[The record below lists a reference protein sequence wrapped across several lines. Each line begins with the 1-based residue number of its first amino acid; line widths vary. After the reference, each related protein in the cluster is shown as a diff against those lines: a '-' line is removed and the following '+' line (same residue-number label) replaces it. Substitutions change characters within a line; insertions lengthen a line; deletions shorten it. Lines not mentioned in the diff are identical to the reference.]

1 MLRYSEKS
9 AYFLKRDLMNN
20 RNSEESGEFTLS
32 GISGSPGICIGKAYL
47 VDREGVD
54 VIERYFVGQ
63 HETESEVNR
72 FKSAVKNARDELS
85 AIIADVPEEL
95 RENTYILETHLLLH
109 KDKMLYDRTIDI
121 IRKDQVNAEWAL
133 KKTTSRAVLMFKKIS
148 DPYLGAR
155 AADIEHVSDR
165 IMRQL
170 IGIGEVNISG
180 IDKRVILVAT
190 HLTPAET
197 SQIQLNRIMG
207 FITDRGGKASH
218 TSIIARSLDIPSVL
232 GLETAT
238 SVIKNDDLIIVDGN
252 RGAIIVN
259 PTEETLLRYTELRR
273 RYAIRR
279 ADIVRSGDLP
289 AESAD
294 GIVFPIMGNIELPEE
309 IVGVRDN
316 GGDGI
321 GLFRTEFLY
330 IGRNDF
336 PGEEELYEKYRE
348 TVELMAPHPV
358 TIRTLDINGDKEIQ
372 SMPTP
377 NEVNPALG
385 LRAIR
390 FCLCKPGIFET
401 QIRAILRAAAHGN
414 VRLLLPMISGCE
426 EITESMKIIDRAAE
440 ALKQEGLE
448 YRRDIE
454 IGIMIEVPSAA
465 ILADAMA
472 DMVDFF
478 SIGTNDLVQYTLAI
492 DRGNPHVA
500 HLFTPLHPAVI
511 RLIRYVVDCARD
523 KNKPTYICGEM
534 AADPMNLPVLLGLGI
549 DELSMAPQSIPE
561 IKNKIRRLS
570 VADTS
575 RFMVEVLKKNTVADI
590 HELIKNRFG
599 DILYNDIYA
608 S

>member
-1 MLRYSEKS
+1 
-9 AYFLKRDLMNN
+9 MNN
-20 RNSEESGEFTLS
+20 HENGASGEFILT

-54 VIERYFVGQ
+54 VIEKYFVGQ
-63 HETESEVNR
+63 HEIKSEINR
-72 FKSAVKNARDELS
+72 FKNAVKKARTELS
-85 AIIADVPEEL
+85 SIIDGVPEEL
-95 RENTYILETHLLLH
+95 RDNTYILETHLLLH
-109 KDKMLYDRTIDI
+109 KDKMLYDKTIEI
-121 IRKDQVNAEWAL
+121 IKKDHVNAEWAL
-133 KKTTSRAVLMFKKIS
+133 KKATSRAVRMFKQIT

-165 IMRQL
+165 IMRL
-170 IGIGEVNISG
+170 LAGIEEVNISG

-207 FITDRGGKASH
+207 FITDHGGKASH
-218 TSIIARSLDIPSVL
+218 TSIVARSLEIPAVL

-238 SVIKNDDLIIVDGN
+238 SVIKNDNFIIVDGN
-252 RGAIIVN
+252 QGIVIVN
-259 PTEETLLRYTELRR
+259 PSEETLLDYTELRR

-279 ADIVRSGDLP
+279 ADIIRSGELP

-294 GIVFPIMGNIELPEE
+294 GIVFRVMGNIELPEE

-330 IGRNDF
+330 IARNDF
-336 PGEEELYEKYRE
+336 PSEEELYEQYRE

-358 TIRTLDINGDKEIQ
+358 TIRTLDINGDKEIP
-372 SMPTP
+372 SLPTP
-377 NEVNPALG
+377 HEDNPALG

-390 FCLCKPGIFET
+390 FCLKKPEIFTT
-401 QIRAILRAAAHGN
+401 QLRAILRAASHGT

-426 EITESMKIIDRAAE
+426 EISESIRLIDSAAE
-440 ALKQEGLE
+440 SLEKDGLP
-448 YRRDIE
+448 YNRDIQ

-472 DMVDFF
+472 EMVDFF

-500 HLFTPLHPAVI
+500 HLYNAMHPAVI
-511 RLIRYVVDCARD
+511 RLIRHIVDCARAKD
-523 KNKPTYICGEM
+523 KPTYICGEM
-534 AADPMNLPVLLGLGI
+534 AADPINLPVILGLGI
-549 DELSMAPQSIPE
+549 EELSMAPQSIPE
-561 IKNKIRRLS
+561 IKNMIRRIS

-575 RFMVEVLKKNTVADI
+575 RLMVDVLKKNTVSEI

-599 DILYNDIYA
+599 DMLYSEIYA
-608 S
+608 R

>member
-1 MLRYSEKS
+1 
-9 AYFLKRDLMNN
+9 MNN
-20 RNSEESGEFTLS
+20 HEYDPSGEFTLT

-54 VIERYFVGQ
+54 VIEKYFVGQ
-63 HETESEVNR
+63 HEVNTEINR
-72 FKSAVKNARDELS
+72 FKSAVKHARDELS
-85 AIIADVPEEL
+85 AIIEDIPEEL

-109 KDKMLYDRTIDI
+109 KDKMLYDRTMEI
-121 IRKDQVNAEWAL
+121 IKKDQVNAEWAL
-133 KKTTSRAVLMFKKIS
+133 KRATALAVNMFKQIS

-170 IGIGEVNISG
+170 TGIRDVNISN

-207 FITDRGGKASH
+207 FVTDRGGKASH
-218 TSIIARSLDIPSVL
+218 TSIVARALDIPSVL

-238 SVIKNDDLIIVDGN
+238 SVIKNDDVIIVDGN
-252 RGAIIVN
+252 KGTVIVN
-259 PTEETLLRYTELRR
+259 PSEETLIDYSDLRR
-273 RYAIRR
+273 RYALHR
-279 ADIVRSGDLP
+279 ADIVRTGDLP
-289 AESAD
+289 AESTD
-294 GIVFPIMGNIELPEE
+294 GLVFRVMGNIELPEE

-316 GGDGI
+316 GGEGI

-330 IGRNDF
+330 IARTNF
-336 PGEEELYEKYRE
+336 PEEQELFEQYRE

-358 TIRTLDINGDKEIQ
+358 TIRTLDINGDKEIP

-377 NEVNPALG
+377 EEVNPALG

-390 FCLCKPGIFET
+390 FCLRKPDIFTT
-401 QIRAILRAAAHGN
+401 QLRAILRAAAHGTI
-414 VRLLLPMISGCE
+414 RLLLPMISGCE
-426 EITESMKIIDRAAE
+426 EISESIRLLDKAAE
-440 ALKQEGLE
+440 SLEKEGIE
-448 YRRDIE
+448 YNRDIE

-472 DMVDFF
+472 EMVDFF
-478 SIGTNDLVQYTLAI
+478 SIGTNDLVQYTLAL
-492 DRGNPHVA
+492 DRANPHVA
-500 HLFTPLHPAVI
+500 HLYSPLHPAVI
-511 RLIRYVVDCARD
+511 RLIRHIVDSARE

-534 AADPMNLPVLLGLGI
+534 AADPINLPVILGLGI
-549 DELSMAPQSIPE
+549 EELSMAPQSIPE
-561 IKNKIRRLS
+561 IKNMIRRIS
-570 VADTS
+570 VADTG
-575 RFMVEVLKKNTVADI
+575 RLMVDVLKKNTVSEI

-599 DILYNDIYA
+599 DILYSDIYA